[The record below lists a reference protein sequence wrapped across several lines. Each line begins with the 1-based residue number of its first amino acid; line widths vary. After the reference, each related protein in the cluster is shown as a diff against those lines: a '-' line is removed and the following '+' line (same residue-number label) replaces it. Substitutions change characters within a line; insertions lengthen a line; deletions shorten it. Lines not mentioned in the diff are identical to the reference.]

1 MRILPLTL
9 LCLLAGVHGQGSN
22 GLSDPTLLPLINQAN
37 ALLSSGQF
45 ADAATAY
52 TNALVALPN
61 DQLLYYKRA
70 TALYSLGRYSAAV
83 EDCTKVRELGGGM
96 AERAE
101 VMMGRIYLKEGRWDA
116 VKDALGAQTGSEA
129 QQILADARETE
140 KLAKRMALER
150 KSELWTACVETA
162 GQVLKT
168 ASHAVGVRES
178 RAECALSSG
187 DVEGAVGDL
196 TRLTHLL
203 PTSQLPALQTR
214 IFLLSF
220 LHLPPS
226 PSTLS
231 PLKQCLHSDPDS
243 PSCLS
248 LHRVAKAIERGLTKL
263 EDLQTKEDWS
273 GIVKLLLS
281 KDDLLTKYTT
291 LAKKHKSFKLPDVH
305 IPGSTHEILLRALCV
320 AYTNL
325 SPVKSQPY
333 CTELLGMVPDDVDAL
348 IGLSEVHLK
357 KDEFSEAVKLLE
369 KAFEASG
376 RSRRDVHTKLQ
387 RAQKLHKQSLRKDYY
402 KVLGAPRDA
411 SPTEI
416 KKAFRKQAKSAHPD
430 KGGSE
435 EKMAQLNEAYEVLS
449 NPELRARFDNGDDPN
464 DLEGNNGFG
473 SSGHPFSQFFQQS
486 GGHGGGFPGGG
497 FQFRYSH
504 G

>member
-9 LCLLAGVHGQGSN
+9 LCLLAGAHGQSNN
-22 GLSDPTLLPLINQAN
+22 GLSDPNLLPLINRAN

-52 TNALVALPN
+52 TNALVALPQ

-70 TALYSLGRYSAAV
+70 TAYYSLGRYGPAV
-83 EDCTKVRELGGGM
+83 EDCIKVRELGGGM

-101 VMMGRIYLKEGRWDA
+101 VMMGRIYLKEGRWDDVRDVLA
-116 VKDALGAQTGSEA
+116 SMKSSEA
-129 QQILADARETE
+129 QTMLDDVRETE

-168 ASHAVGVRES
+168 ASHAVGIREA
-178 RAECALSSG
+178 RAECALTSG

-196 TRLTHLL
+196 TRLTQLL
-203 PTSQLPALQTR
+203 PSSQLPALQTR

-220 LHLPPS
+220 LHLPVS
-226 PSTLS
+226 PSLLS
-231 PLKQCLHSDPDS
+231 PLKQCLHRDPDS
-243 PSCLS
+243 PSCLA
-248 LHRVAKAIERGLTKL
+248 LHRIAKSIEKGVNKL
-263 EDLQTKEDWS
+263 EDLQSKEDWA
-273 GIVKLLLS
+273 GIVKLVLT
-281 KDDLLTKYTT
+281 KDDLLGKYTT
-291 LAKKHKSFKLPDVH
+291 LAGKHRSLKQPDVH
-305 IPGSTHEILLRALCV
+305 IPGSIHETLLRGVCI
-320 AYTNL
+320 AYTHL
-325 SPVKSQPY
+325 SPAKSQPF
-333 CTELLGMVPDDVDAL
+333 CSELLQLSPDDVDAL
-348 IGLSEVHLK
+348 LGLAEVHMK
-357 KDEFSEAVKLLE
+357 KDEFSDAVKLLE

-387 RAQKLHKQSLRKDYY
+387 RAQKMLKQSLRKDYY
-402 KVLGAPRDA
+402 KVLGVARDA

-416 KKAFRKQAKSAHPD
+416 KKAFRKQAKFAHPD

-449 NPELRARFDNGDDPN
+449 NPELRERFDNGDDPN

-473 SSGHPFSQFFQQS
+473 SSGHPFAQFFQQS
-486 GGHGGGFPGGG
+486 GGGSHGFPGGG